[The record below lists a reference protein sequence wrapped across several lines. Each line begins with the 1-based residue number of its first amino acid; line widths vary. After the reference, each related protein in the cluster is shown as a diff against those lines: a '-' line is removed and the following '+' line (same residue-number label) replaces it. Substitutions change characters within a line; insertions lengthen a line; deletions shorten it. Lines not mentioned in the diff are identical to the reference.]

1 MKIGH
6 VVTSRT
12 AAPDRMSAV
21 KLRWSVQLR
30 RMATIGSWLRSKKEL
45 ITHLGDGRG
54 VAWVWGEVVP
64 AAPAATAQAQQPRQP
79 RQPRQGRLRP
89 EVPAAVKAGQR

>member
-12 AAPDRMSAV
+12 AAPERMSAV

-45 ITHLGDGRG
+45 ITHLVGGVGGRG
-54 VAWVWGEVVP
+54 F
-64 AAPAATAQAQQPRQP
+64 
-79 RQPRQGRLRP
+79 GRR
-89 EVPAAVKAGQR
+89 AGR

>member
-1 MKIGH
+1 MKIGQ

-45 ITHLGDGRG
+45 ITHLGAGGGGEGGRG
-54 VAWVWGEVVP
+54 FRGAGER
-64 AAPAATAQAQQPRQP
+64 A
-79 RQPRQGRLRP
+79 GR
-89 EVPAAVKAGQR
+89 